1 MSTTRFD
8 LTGKKALVTAA
19 GAKGGLGHA
28 IALGLAEA
36 GADVA
41 VSDIDEDGAMITR
54 REIEALGRRGA
65 AIACDNG
72 RREDIQAL
80 FIALDRAFGQI
91 DILINNAGAG
101 ARKRPED
108 LTFEEW
114 SHVIAVSLT
123 GAFLCCAEAG
133 RRMIARGTGGSII
146 NISSIAGSSA
156 LGRGNLV
163 HSVAKS
169 GVNQL
174 TRELAVEWAPH
185 GIRVNAIQPAQ
196 IRTPGW
202 MSGSQTTEWDYPAWE
217 RHLLKGIPL
226 GRLGES
232 DDLVG
237 PAIFLASDAAAFVTG
252 HLLPVDGGNLALNA
266 GGNITWP
273 AVRSES

>member
-1 MSTTRFD
+1 VSTTRFD
-8 LTGKKALVTAA
+8 LTGKTALVTAA
-19 GAKGGLGHA
+19 SAKGGLGHA

-80 FIALDRAFGQI
+80 FIALDRSFGQI

-156 LGRGNLV
+156 LGRGV
-163 HSVAKS
+163 GAAWHPCQRHSTGTDPHA
-169 GVNQL
+169 GVD
-174 TRELAVEWAPH
+174 E
-185 GIRVNAIQPAQ
+185 RVSDD
-196 IRTPGW
+196 RLGLPGVGTA
-202 MSGSQTTEWDYPAWE
+202 SAE
-217 RHLLKGIPL
+217 RYPL
-226 GRLGES
+226 GTAR
-232 DDLVG
+232 
-237 PAIFLASDAAAFVTG
+237 
-252 HLLPVDGGNLALNA
+252 
-266 GGNITWP
+266 
-273 AVRSES
+273 